1 VVVLPQLTRELSEL
15 HLAAAAIPMSDVER
29 GSSS

>member
-1 VVVLPQLTRELSEL
+1 VVVLPQLTRELGEL
-15 HLAAAAIPMSDVER
+15 GVVAAGTPMSDVER